1 MSVDPGFKR
10 ILGAGSLAMALGLG
24 MSSMLFA
31 QQAPQP
37 PAAQTPAPPTGNKS
51 ALEAIE
57 ASITVSREKAEALKR
72 EIEDMQ
78 GDRAKQNA
86 ALIAAGQRVKLAEI
100 EVADVEE
107 RLGILI
113 ASELDVRGRLDGAD
127 TNMANVLAALER
139 IGRNPPP
146 ALFVNPTDALGSARS
161 AILMA
166 AIFPQLRQKAEAVT
180 ADLKKL
186 TEIKAAAIE
195 EEAQLKANFSILE
208 EEQLR
213 IATLIVARKQGVE
226 IVSAQLEAEEQQAN
240 ELAARASSLKD
251 LVAALSTRANAV
263 VEANSKASLQNA
275 SPTAPSLDSAGIK
288 LALANTSRIAPAI
301 PFAAAKGYLAL
312 PSGGTNIIDFG
323 SGDGFGGISEGI
335 SLVTRPEAQVVA
347 PADGWVMYKGPYLNY
362 GQIIILNT
370 GDDYTILLAGLDK
383 VSVNIGQFVMM
394 GEPVGIMGSHT
405 IGRTVTTSAGNSRPT
420 LYIEMRKHNEPID
433 PSGWWAPEI
442 TQTTDTTPNNPTQSG

>member
-1 MSVDPGFKR
+1 
-10 ILGAGSLAMALGLG
+10 MALGLG

-31 QQAPQP
+31 QQAPQT
-37 PAAQTPAPPTGNKS
+37 PAALTPAAPTGSRS

-57 ASITVSREKAEALKR
+57 SSITVSREKADALKR
-72 EIEDMQ
+72 EIEGMQ

-107 RLGILI
+107 RLGNLI

-127 TNMANVLAALER
+127 TNIANVLAALER

-146 ALFVNPTDALGSARS
+146 ALIVNPTDALGSARS

-166 AIFPQLRQKAEAVT
+166 AILPQLRQKADAVT

-186 TEIKAAAIE
+186 SEIKAAAIE

-226 IVSAQLEAEEQQAN
+226 IVSAQLAAEEQQAN
-240 ELAARASSLKD
+240 ELAARASSLKE

-263 VEANSKASLQNA
+263 VQANSKASLQTA
-275 SPTAPSLDSAGIK
+275 SPTTPSLDPEGIK
-288 LALANTSRIAPAI
+288 LALANTSRTAPAI
-301 PFAAAKGYLAL
+301 PFASARGYLAL

-323 SGDGFGGISEGI
+323 AGDGFGGISEGI
-335 SLVTRPEAQVVA
+335 SLATRPEAQVVA

-362 GQIIILNT
+362 GQIIILPSC
-370 GDDYTILLAGLDK
+370 LP
-383 VSVNIGQFVMM
+383 VS
-394 GEPVGIMGSHT
+394 IM
-405 IGRTVTTSAGNSRPT
+405 
-420 LYIEMRKHNEPID
+420 
-433 PSGWWAPEI
+433 
-442 TQTTDTTPNNPTQSG
+442 

>member
-1 MSVDPGFKR
+1 MSVGPGFKR

-37 PAAQTPAPPTGNKS
+37 PAALTPAPSTDSKS
-51 ALEAIE
+51 ALAAIE

-72 EIEDMQ
+72 EIADMQ

-107 RLGILI
+107 RLGNLI
-113 ASELDVRGRLDGAD
+113 AAELDVRGRLDGAD

-146 ALFVNPTDALGSARS
+146 ALFVKPTDALGSARS

-166 AIFPQLRQKAEAVT
+166 AIFPQLRQKAEAVA

-226 IVSAQLEAEEQQAN
+226 IVSAQLEAEERQAN

-263 VEANSKASLQNA
+263 VEAKSKASLQNA
-275 SPTAPSLDSAGIK
+275 VPMAPSLDPEGIR
-288 LALANTSRIAPAI
+288 LALANTSRTAPAI

-323 SGDGFGGISEGI
+323 AGDGFGGISEGI
-335 SLVTRPEAQVVA
+335 SLATRPEAQVVA

-370 GDDYTILLAGLDK
+370 GDDYTILLAGLDQ

-433 PSGWWAPEI
+433 PSGWWAPET